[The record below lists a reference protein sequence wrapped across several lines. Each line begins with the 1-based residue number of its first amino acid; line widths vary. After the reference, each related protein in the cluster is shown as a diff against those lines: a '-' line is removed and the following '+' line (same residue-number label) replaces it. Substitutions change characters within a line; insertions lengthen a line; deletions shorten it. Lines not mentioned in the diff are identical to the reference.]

1 MLMIEISF
9 SGRGG
14 QGVVLAS
21 QMLGLAFFKS
31 GRYPQCYS
39 VFGGERR
46 GAPLASFLRVDN
58 DKILLKCE
66 IKNPSDFI
74 CFDDSLFDADAVRSM
89 LKPGGSILINTRRS
103 REAFTD
109 LSSYKLGLVDGLAV
123 ARQAGLDRFFNT
135 AMVGAYG
142 SFSGSLEIDP
152 ILEAVREMTPANP
165 ANNIKAARLAFDQVQ
180 TIEPGD
186 TNG

>member
-1 MLMIEISF
+1 MIEISF

-21 QMLGLAFFKS
+21 QMLGLAFFKA
-31 GRYPQCYS
+31 GKYPQCYS

-46 GAPLASFLRVDN
+46 GAPLASFLRVDER
-58 DKILLKCE
+58 KILLKCE

-74 CFDDSLFDADAVRSM
+74 CFDDSLFDPAAVRSM
-89 LKPGGSILINTRRS
+89 LKPGGSILINTRRG
-103 REAFTD
+103 REAFSE
-109 LSSYKLGLVDGLAV
+109 LSAFKLGLVDGLAV
-123 ARQAGLDRFFNT
+123 ARQAGLERFYNT

-142 SFSGSLEIDP
+142 AFSGYLAREP

-165 ANNIKAARLAFDQVQ
+165 DNNVKAAGLAYDQVQ
-180 TIEPGD
+180 TIEPG
-186 TNG
+186 GPHG

>member
-1 MLMIEISF
+1 MIEISF

-21 QMLGLAFFKS
+21 QMLGLAFFKA
-31 GRYPQCYS
+31 GKYPQCYS

-46 GAPLASFLRVDN
+46 GAPLASFLRVDER
-58 DKILLKCE
+58 KILLKCE

-74 CFDDSLFDADAVRSM
+74 CFDDSLFDPAVVQSM
-89 LKPGGSILINTRRS
+89 LKRGGNILINTRRG
-103 REAFTD
+103 REAFSE
-109 LSSYKLGLVDGLAV
+109 LSAFNLGLVDGLDV
-123 ARQAGLDRFFNT
+123 ARQAGLERFYNA

-142 SFSGSLEIDP
+142 AFSGYLTREP
-152 ILEAVREMTPANP
+152 ILEAVREMIPADPEKNV
-165 ANNIKAARLAFDQVQ
+165 AAAALAFDQVQ

-186 TNG
+186 AHG

>member
-1 MLMIEISF
+1 MIEISF

-21 QMLGLAFFKS
+21 QMLGLAFFKA
-31 GRYPQCYS
+31 GKYPQCYS

-46 GAPLASFLRVDN
+46 GAPLASFLRVD
-58 DKILLKCE
+58 DRKILLKCE

-74 CFDDSLFDADAVRSM
+74 SFDDSLFDPATVCSM

-103 REAFTD
+103 REAFSE
-109 LSSYKLGLVDGLAV
+109 LSAYKLGLVDGLAV
-123 ARQAGLDRFFNT
+123 ARQAGLDRFYNT

-142 SFSGSLEIDP
+142 AFSGYLARDP
-152 ILEAVREMTPANP
+152 ILEAVRELTPADP
-165 ANNIKAARLAFDQVQ
+165 ENNVKAASLAFDQVQ
-180 TIEPGD
+180 IIEPG
-186 TNG
+186 GAHG

>member
-58 DKILLKCE
+58 RKILLKCE

-74 CFDDSLFDADAVRSM
+74 CFDDSLFDSDTVRSR

-109 LSSYKLGLVDGLAV
+109 LSSYKLGLVDGWAI

-142 SFSGSLEIDP
+142 AFSGSLDIDP

-165 ANNIKAARLAFDQVQ
+165 ANNIKAARLAYDQVQ
-180 TIEPGD
+180 IIAPGGK
-186 TNG
+186 NG